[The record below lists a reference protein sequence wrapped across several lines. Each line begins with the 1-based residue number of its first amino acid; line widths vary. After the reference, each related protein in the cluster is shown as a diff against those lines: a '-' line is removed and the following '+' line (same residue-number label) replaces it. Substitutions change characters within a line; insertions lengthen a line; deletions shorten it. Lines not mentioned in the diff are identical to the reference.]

1 MSNTLY
7 IFVDEGGNLDF
18 SNKGTKFFTLTALS
32 KVRPFVTY
40 EHLVNL
46 KYDLWEKDIEF
57 EYFHAT
63 EDTFITR
70 DEVFTLISENI
81 SNFTIDSVI
90 VEKNK
95 THPTLQDHAKFYIKI
110 FDILF
115 NYILTRYRN
124 KFSKIFII
132 TDEIPVKRKKKDVEK
147 AIKSYIS
154 WWIKD
159 STREYKIFHYS
170 SKSDINLQIVD
181 YFNWAIFRKWERNK
195 LENYDL
201 IREAIISEFDVF
213 SSGDNKYY

>member
-1 MSNTLY
+1 MNDTLY

-32 KVRPFVTY
+32 KVRPFVIY
-40 EHLVNL
+40 EPLVNL

-63 EDTFITR
+63 EDTYTTR
-70 DEVFTLISENI
+70 NEVFNLISENI
-81 SNFTIDSVI
+81 TNFTIDSVI

-95 THPTLQDHAKFYIKI
+95 THPSLQDHAKFYIKI

-115 NYILTRYRN
+115 NYILTRYKN

-147 AIKSYIS
+147 AIKSYVS
-154 WWIKD
+154 RWIKD
-159 STREYKIFHYS
+159 SVREYKIFHYS

-181 YFNWAIFRKWERNK
+181 YFNWSIFRKWERNK

-201 IREAIISEFDVF
+201 IKEAIASEFDVF
-213 SSGDNKYY
+213 WSGVNKYY